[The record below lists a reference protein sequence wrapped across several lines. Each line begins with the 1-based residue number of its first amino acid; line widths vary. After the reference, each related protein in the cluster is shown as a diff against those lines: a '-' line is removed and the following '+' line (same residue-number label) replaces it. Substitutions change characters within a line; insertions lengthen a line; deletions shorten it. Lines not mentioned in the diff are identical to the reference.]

1 MREGLLCLSA
11 VGEAGGRALSGL
23 LVLSGQVLT
32 TRLYMYVYTIVYTMP
47 RCQPRRPKAT
57 DAVTRLASQRL
68 TRSFSDAMSLWC
80 RPDSRPSGTVHIGA
94 VVMAV
99 VRIHGDRRCTDYVS

>member
-32 TRLYMYVYTIVYTMP
+32 TRLYMYVYTIY
-47 RCQPRRPKAT
+47 C
-57 DAVTRLASQRL
+57 VTPQSGGIGEQC
-68 TRSFSDAMSLWC
+68 RS
-80 RPDSRPSGTVHIGA
+80 HITG
-94 VVMAV
+94 
-99 VRIHGDRRCTDYVS
+99 RH